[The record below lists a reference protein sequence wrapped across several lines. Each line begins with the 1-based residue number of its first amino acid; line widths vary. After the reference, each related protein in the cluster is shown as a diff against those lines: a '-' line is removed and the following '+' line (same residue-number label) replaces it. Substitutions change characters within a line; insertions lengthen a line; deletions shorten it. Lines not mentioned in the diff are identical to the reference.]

1 MKTLEN
7 YNPIG
12 LEIVRK
18 KYLQTEK
25 EHKNEHDYW
34 LVYSPEIVAIINDYV
49 ASGKYPYN
57 SDIEDLVQKK
67 LFPDIKHDLNNRT
80 FAHIVY
86 NSQSYRHDLIEK
98 EQKEIFEN
106 KMIGLGFYKLT
117 NELIPQI
124 VDTDR
129 KFELVL
135 NTTNFLGQ
143 EGKKVSEK
151 RYRLR
156 NWGDR
161 GFYWMDTRSTRKGYH
176 VQIGQF
182 IKELTK

>member
-1 MKTLEN
+1 MKTSEN
-7 YNPIG
+7 YVPIG
-12 LEIVRK
+12 LDIVRE

-25 EHKNEHDYW
+25 EYKNEPDYW

-57 SDIEDLVQKK
+57 SDIEDLVQEK
-67 LFPDIKHDLNNRT
+67 LFPDIQHNLSNRT

-86 NSQSYRHDLIEK
+86 NSQSYRHTLIEK
-98 EQKEIFEN
+98 EQKEIFEK
-106 KMIGLGFYKLT
+106 KMIELGFCKLT
-117 NELIPQI
+117 KELIPEI
-124 VDTDR
+124 VGTDR
-129 KFELVL
+129 RFELVL

-151 RYRLR
+151 RYRLKD
-156 NWGDR
+156 WGER
-161 GFYWMDTRSTRKGYH
+161 GFHWMDTRSTRKGYH
-176 VQIGQF
+176 IQIGQF